1 MQEIQ
6 SNFICIQ
13 VCARDPVIFHLY
25 PSMCKRSSHI
35 LPLSKHV
42 QEIQSYFTFI
52 QECARGPVIFHL
64 YPSMCKRS
72 SHISP
77 LSKHVQEI
85 QSYFTFI
92 TSTINITRTKQT
104 HPI

>member
-1 MQEIQ
+1 MGSCTCLDNGEIRLDLLHMQEIQ
-6 SNFICIQ
+6 SYFISIQ
-13 VCARDPVIFHLY
+13 ACARDPVVFHHY
-25 PSMCKRSSHI
+25 PSMCKRSSCI
-35 LPLSKHV
+35 SPLSKHV

-52 QECARGPVIFHL
+52 QACARDPVIFHL

-85 QSYFTFI
+85 
-92 TSTINITRTKQT
+92 
-104 HPI
+104 